1 MESDTV
7 CTGQLHINP
16 EIIKTHRIIARRRF
30 LCLLF
35 EGSYRPDRVTA
46 GERKDRYISQVAD
59 TRTWQVRMAESIYLA
74 IIVMIAATGV
84 PAHDMCIG
92 TDLYKSKRTGSTG
105 KGMPVK
111 ACPYKWVHVL
121 DLIA

>member
-1 MESDTV
+1 MPPVWLQHMAEIEKDTAVLRIIVCVFMESDTI

-59 TRTWQVRMAESIYLA
+59 TRT
-74 IIVMIAATGV
+74 
-84 PAHDMCIG
+84 
-92 TDLYKSKRTGSTG
+92 
-105 KGMPVK
+105 
-111 ACPYKWVHVL
+111 
-121 DLIA
+121 